1 MNGFLHF
8 LLIFRGLEFVLF
20 LAKKRQKQYYT
31 TYNTIISEEDLKKGV
46 YVMGILWVRCGY
58 VMVLSA

>member
-31 TYNTIISEEDLKKGV
+31 MYNTI
-46 YVMGILWVRCGY
+46 
-58 VMVLSA
+58 